1 MIDRIERA
9 RQFRKSGI
17 AWAKDLP
24 DNEASTVP
32 SLYEGMKYDGT
43 LIEAGT
49 RKQWG
54 DKLMKAA
61 VDLWD
66 REENNPDN
74 APTLWEEL
82 QYKDGVRIIPTLISV
97 TAAFSQNELGYWEE
111 DDSVYKSLVNGN
123 VFTPVEY
130 PPNWEKQGN
139 GAEE

>member
-32 SLYEGMKYDGT
+32 SLYEGMKYDGS

-82 QYKDGVRIIPTLISV
+82 QYKDGVRIIPKQITV
-97 TAAFSQNELGYWEE
+97 TSAFSQNELGYWEE
-111 DDSVYKSLVNGN
+111 DESVYKSLVNGN

-130 PPNWEKQGN
+130 AQNWEKQEG
-139 GAEE
+139 GV

>member
-32 SLYEGMKYDGT
+32 SLYEGMKYDGS

-49 RKQWG
+49 RIAWG
-54 DKLMKAA
+54 DKLVKAA

-82 QYKDGVRIIPTLISV
+82 QYKDGVRIIPKQITV
-97 TAAFSQNELGYWEE
+97 TSAFSQNEPGYWEE
-111 DDSVYKSLVNGN
+111 DESVYISKVNGN

-130 PPNWEKQGN
+130 PDNWTKQEG
-139 GAEE
+139 GV

>member
-32 SLYEGMKYDGT
+32 SLYEGMKYDGK
-43 LIEAGT
+43 LIAAGT
-49 RKQWG
+49 RIPWG

-66 REENNPDN
+66 NEENNPNN
-74 APTLWEEL
+74 APVLWEEL
-82 QYKDGVRIIPTLISV
+82 QYRNGIRIIPAPISV
-97 TAAFSQNELGYWEE
+97 TQAFSKDELGWWGEE
-111 DDSVYKSLVNGN
+111 IYKSLVDNN
-123 VFTPVEY
+123 VYTPVEY
-130 PPNWEKQGN
+130 PGNWELQYSSK
-139 GAEE
+139 

>member
-9 RQFRKSGI
+9 RQFRKSGV

-32 SLYEGMKYDGT
+32 SLYDTMKYDGS
-43 LIEAGT
+43 LIPAGT

-54 DKLMKAA
+54 DKLVKAA

-74 APTLWEEL
+74 APALWEEL
-82 QYKDGVRIIPTLISV
+82 QYKDGIRIIPKQITV
-97 TAAFSQNELGYWEE
+97 TSAFSKDELGYWED
-111 DDSVYKSLVNGN
+111 DDSVYKSLVNAN
-123 VFTPVEY
+123 VYTPVEY
-130 PPNWEKQGN
+130 AQNWEKI
-139 GAEE
+139 ES

>member
-9 RQFRKSGI
+9 RQFRKSGV
-17 AWAKDLP
+17 AWAKDIP

-32 SLYEGMKYDGT
+32 SLYEGMKYDGS
-43 LIEAGT
+43 LIKAGT
-49 RKQWG
+49 RINWH
-54 DKLMKAA
+54 DTVVKAA

-66 REENNPDN
+66 NEENNPDN

-97 TAAFSQNELGYWEE
+97 TAAFSQDELGYWEE

-130 PPNWEKQGN
+130 PPNWEKQSS

>member
-32 SLYEGMKYDGT
+32 SLYEGMKYDGS
-43 LIEAGT
+43 LIKAGT
-49 RKQWG
+49 RINWH
-54 DKLMKAA
+54 DTVVKAA

-74 APTLWEEL
+74 APTLWAAL
-82 QYKDGVRIIPTLISV
+82 QYKDGIRIIPETITV
-97 TAAFSQNELGYWEE
+97 TEAFSEGELGWWEDE
-111 DDSVYKSLVNGN
+111 IYKSLVSGN
-123 VFTPVEY
+123 VYTPAEY
-130 PPNWEKQGN
+130 ADYWEKQ
-139 GAEE
+139 E

>member
-32 SLYEGMKYDGT
+32 SLYEGMKYDGK
-43 LIEAGT
+43 LIAAGT
-49 RKQWG
+49 RIPWG

-66 REENNPDN
+66 NEANNPDN
-74 APTLWEEL
+74 APTLWVEL
-82 QYKDGVRIIPTLISV
+82 KYKDGIRIIPETITV
-97 TAAFSQNELGYWEE
+97 PEAFSKDEPGWWTDGY
-111 DDSVYKSLVNGN
+111 VYISQVDANT
-123 VFTPVEY
+123 FTPEQY
-130 PPNWEKQGN
+130 PDYWKKRD

>member
-32 SLYEGMKYDGT
+32 SLYEGMKYDGS

-49 RKQWG
+49 RINWH
-54 DKLMKAA
+54 DTVVKAA

-66 REENNPDN
+66 NEENNPDN

-82 QYKDGVRIIPTLISV
+82 LYRDGIRIIPEVITV
-97 TAAFSQNELGYWEE
+97 TTAFSEGELGWWGDEIW
-111 DDSVYKSLVNGN
+111 KSLVNSN
-123 VFTPVEY
+123 VYTPGQY
-130 PPNWEKQGN
+130 AANWEKQEG
-139 GAEE
+139 

>member
-32 SLYEGMKYDGT
+32 SLYEGMKYDGK
-43 LIEAGT
+43 LIAAGT
-49 RKQWG
+49 RIPWG

-66 REENNPDN
+66 NEENNPDN

-82 QYKDGVRIIPTLISV
+82 KYKDGIRIIPTEITV
-97 TAAFSQNELGYWEE
+97 TSAFSEGELGYWEE
-111 DDSVYKSLVNGN
+111 DESIYKSKVNGN
-123 VFTPVEY
+123 VFTPVQY
-130 PPNWEKQGN
+130 PDNWELQESGV
-139 GAEE
+139 

>member
-32 SLYEGMKYDGT
+32 SLYEGMKYDGK
-43 LIEAGT
+43 LIAAGT
-49 RKQWG
+49 RISWG

-66 REENNPDN
+66 NEENNPDN
-74 APTLWEEL
+74 VPELWEEL
-82 QYKDGVRIIPTLISV
+82 KYKDGIRIIPTEITV
-97 TAAFSQNELGYWEE
+97 TAAFSEGELGYWEKDE
-111 DDSVYKSLVNGN
+111 SIYKSKVNGN
-123 VFTPVEY
+123 VFTPVQY
-130 PPNWEKQGN
+130 PDNWELQESGV
-139 GAEE
+139 